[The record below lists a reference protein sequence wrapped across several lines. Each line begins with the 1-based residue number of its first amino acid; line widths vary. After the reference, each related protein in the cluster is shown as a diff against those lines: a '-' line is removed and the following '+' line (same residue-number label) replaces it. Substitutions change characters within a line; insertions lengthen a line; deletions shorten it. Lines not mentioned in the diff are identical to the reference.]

1 MRRRQT
7 TWRPSSTSPTS
18 SGTVRLSW
26 PPCTTSFRSLSRTT
40 SFSSEYQTKQ
50 AHSHPDQSGALVNV
64 DVLDTVLLSLHPK
77 SKLKSL
83 SLSDYTREGLAEMEQ
98 FQDLIHMDI
107 HKGYDGYGRRLVTL
121 IPSKAPKLPKQLCIS
136 QV

>member
-1 MRRRQT
+1 M
-7 TWRPSSTSPTS
+7 
-18 SGTVRLSW
+18 
-26 PPCTTSFRSLSRTT
+26 
-40 SFSSEYQTKQ
+40 
-50 AHSHPDQSGALVNV
+50 

-77 SKLKSL
+77 SKLKGKKL
-83 SLSDYTREGLAEMEQ
+83 SAYTKEGLAEMQQ

-107 HKGYDGYGRRLVTL
+107 HKGYDGHGRRSVTL

>member
-1 MRRRQT
+1 M
-7 TWRPSSTSPTS
+7 
-18 SGTVRLSW
+18 
-26 PPCTTSFRSLSRTT
+26 
-40 SFSSEYQTKQ
+40 
-50 AHSHPDQSGALVNV
+50 

-107 HKGYDGYGRRLVTL
+107 HKGYDGYGRRSVISDDSSLL
-121 IPSKAPKLPKQLCIS
+121 IS
-136 QV
+136 

>member
-1 MRRRQT
+1 M
-7 TWRPSSTSPTS
+7 
-18 SGTVRLSW
+18 
-26 PPCTTSFRSLSRTT
+26 
-40 SFSSEYQTKQ
+40 
-50 AHSHPDQSGALVNV
+50 

-77 SKLKSL
+77 SKLKDL
-83 SLSDYTREGLAEMEQ
+83 SLSDYTREALADIQQ

-107 HKGYDGYGRRLVTL
+107 HKGYDGHGRRLVTL